1 MPVCCAGRSCPEAC
15 VRPLDQAMGSQGR
28 DRVFSLILRL
38 QLLSLLA
45 IEPWNVVTA
54 KVIALPVPENYILVR
69 SSEGKLEMSDTAN
82 TKELL
87 TLTTEIVAAHVS
99 KN

>member
-54 KVIALPVPENYILVR
+54 KVIALPVPENYILV
-69 SSEGKLEMSDTAN
+69 
-82 TKELL
+82 
-87 TLTTEIVAAHVS
+87 
-99 KN
+99 